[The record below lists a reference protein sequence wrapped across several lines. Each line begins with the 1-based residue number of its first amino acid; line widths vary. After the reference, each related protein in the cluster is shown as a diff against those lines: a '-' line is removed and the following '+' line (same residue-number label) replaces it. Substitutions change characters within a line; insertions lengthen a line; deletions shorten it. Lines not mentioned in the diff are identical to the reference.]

1 MTPHLPHTQP
11 ADNAAAQ
18 PDWSLAGALRAAA
31 GQSPLAPAWRYHG
44 ERLNFAELWQQVEQ
58 QAGEPAAAMPVTL
71 TPITGDAATR
81 LGQSPLR
88 APSVFNFFRP
98 GYLPPNSAL
107 AARGLQ
113 APEFQLVHESSVV
126 AWVNFAQQFVAAGVA
141 DVKADYA
148 RELPLATDAQALVAQ
163 VDLLLAAGA
172 LSTTARQLIT
182 QAVQSMPAQ
191 TPAQQR
197 LRVQAAVHLVL
208 CSPDY
213 LVAV

>member
-1 MTPHLPHTQP
+1 
-11 ADNAAAQ
+11 
-18 PDWSLAGALRAAA
+18 
-31 GQSPLAPAWRYHG
+31 
-44 ERLNFAELWQQVEQ
+44 
-58 QAGEPAAAMPVTL
+58 
-71 TPITGDAATR
+71 
-81 LGQSPLR
+81 
-88 APSVFNFFRP
+88 
-98 GYLPPNSAL
+98 
-107 AARGLQ
+107 LQ

-126 AWVNFAQQFVAAGVA
+126 GWVNFAQQFVAAGVA
-141 DVKADYA
+141 DVKTDYA

-163 VDLLLAAGA
+163 VDLLLTAGA
-172 LSTTARQLIT
+172 LSTPARQLIT